1 MVSPNSDYY
10 RLSSQGARSLV
21 HPGRKALEF
30 LLKETN
36 DLAHLISCKK
46 NFFTDFF
53 QLK

>member
-1 MVSPNSDYY
+1 MVPPNSDYY
-10 RLSSQGARSLV
+10 RLSSLGARGLV
-21 HPGRKALEF
+21 HLGRKALEF

-36 DLAHLISCKK
+36 DLTHLIFCKE